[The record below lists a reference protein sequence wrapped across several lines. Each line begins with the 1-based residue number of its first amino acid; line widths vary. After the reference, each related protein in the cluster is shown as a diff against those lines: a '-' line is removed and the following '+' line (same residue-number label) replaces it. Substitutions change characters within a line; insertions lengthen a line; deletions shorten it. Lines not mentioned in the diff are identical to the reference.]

1 MDAAGGTPGEV
12 VAARALATSA
22 ATPAVVVTHCVSVG
36 VPASKG
42 SLAAHALV
50 SVVGGAA
57 TSVAVAS
64 LPEPLPGALPSAAP
78 RVAQNKSRLRDI
90 AEQALVRAK
99 APPTVAAPAP
109 SGATIAAPV
118 APAPASIPRPAEPT
132 APPQRALFRQEAL
145 DAHYGADGDA
155 EALAQ
160 PRAGAWSVL
169 LVLASLV
176 GVLFVAAAIAS
187 VEVTVKAPGALRA
200 PNGLRSVESAL
211 AGAISE
217 VLTQAGAE
225 VVEGQVVVRLEDAK
239 LRSNL
244 VLRERQLETLREEIK
259 DAAADD
265 QALIQRTL
273 RASKRQRGVL
283 QRRTGI
289 GHGLLKKRSDR
300 LADVQA
306 LVQYGAASHDD
317 LLKVDELVQAAS
329 ESVVQLDSQLVE
341 LDLQMADRMREWQAH
356 ELERRTSLS
365 RMNAQVEEA
374 RSLLTLVEIRSP
386 AAGRVE
392 SLLAKVGKVAQA
404 GEIMAQ
410 IVPTG
415 APRSIVAFLPS
426 RETAF
431 VAVGSEANV
440 EVESLPVNEFGM
452 ARARVVRVSAD
463 VAQQEEL
470 ASTFGEA
477 LAGSFVRVELELLEG
492 PAQDKMAPHLRSGER
507 VMVRLHSRERRVLS
521 LLFEFVRKWLDQ

>member
-1 MDAAGGTPGEV
+1 
-12 VAARALATSA
+12 
-22 ATPAVVVTHCVSVG
+22 
-36 VPASKG
+36 
-42 SLAAHALV
+42 
-50 SVVGGAA
+50 
-57 TSVAVAS
+57 
-64 LPEPLPGALPSAAP
+64 
-78 RVAQNKSRLRDI
+78 
-90 AEQALVRAK
+90 
-99 APPTVAAPAP
+99 
-109 SGATIAAPV
+109 
-118 APAPASIPRPAEPT
+118 
-132 APPQRALFRQEAL
+132 
-145 DAHYGADGDA
+145 
-155 EALAQ
+155 
-160 PRAGAWSVL
+160 
-169 LVLASLV
+169 
-176 GVLFVAAAIAS
+176 
-187 VEVTVKAPGALRA
+187 
-200 PNGLRSVESAL
+200 
-211 AGAISE
+211 
-217 VLTQAGAE
+217 
-225 VVEGQVVVRLEDAK
+225 
-239 LRSNL
+239 L
-244 VLRERQLETLREEIK
+244 VLRERQLETLREEVK
-259 DAAADD
+259 EAAAAD
-265 QALIQRTL
+265 QALIERTL
-273 RASKRQRGVL
+273 RASKRQRSVL

-289 GHGLLKKRSDR
+289 GQNLLKKRADR

-317 LLKVDELVQAAS
+317 LLKIDELVQAAS

-392 SLLAKVGKVAQA
+392 SLLAKVGKVVQA

-431 VAVGSEANV
+431 VSVGSEANV

-477 LAGSFVRVELELLEG
+477 RAGSFVRVELELLES

-521 LLFEFVRKWLDQ
+521 LLFEFARKWLDQ